1 MDWNGHRGTV
11 NIGIASSTM
20 SIFAP
25 IKSVIVDMVMVQ
37 LLAIIVTL
45 GMIMLTSS
53 GSLSSDTMA
62 YLTAGLFGAFL
73 MLGSIYSR
81 ISSV

>member
-1 MDWNGHRGTV
+1 MRNAPL
-11 NIGIASSTM
+11 IGFSSTAM
-20 SIFAP
+20 GIFAP
-25 IKSVIVDMVMVQ
+25 MKSVIIDMVMVQ

-45 GMIMLTSS
+45 GLVLLTANE
-53 GSLSSDTMA
+53 SLGSDTMA
-62 YLTAGLFGAFL
+62 YLVAGLFGAFF